1 MAKRQK
7 LYIEELKSRI
17 KEIRL
22 QRQQTL
28 KELKISEAYRLRM
41 LKQTTEYKISQKT
54 NIIHFCAKYPFYEQA
69 RKFPIYTNRKDDIR
83 QS

>member
-1 MAKRQK
+1 MAKKLYKQK
-7 LYIEELKSRI
+7 LYIEELKNRI

-41 LKQTTEYKISQKT
+41 LKQTTEYKVSQKT
-54 NIIHFCAKYPFYEQA
+54 NIIHFCAK
-69 RKFPIYTNRKDDIR
+69 
-83 QS
+83 